1 MKQPVLL
8 ITKLKQQYKGHL
20 KKSQKIR
27 SANKQESKPKAKA
40 IAMKRFGNVRHNLVI
55 TLLFLTCFF
64 TIYMA
69 ATMPHG
75 KLLPSLSMTKK
86 SINHD
91 AADATKRALAK
102 RAPVFIIPKMHLD
115 GVFLSNREK
124 MAMIDNKAYHVGDVV
139 KGMKLVS
146 ITLDQVQ
153 LKHKKQTLT
162 LRNTFAQ

>member
-1 MKQPVLL
+1 MS
-8 ITKLKQQYKGHL
+8 IIYEAL

-27 SANKQESKPKAKA
+27 SASKPEPKVKA
-40 IAMKRFGNVRHNLVI
+40 IPAKRHGNARNHLII
-55 TLLFLTCFF
+55 TLLFLTCLF

-86 SINHD
+86 TINHD
-91 AADATKRALAK
+91 AAAATKRALAK
-102 RAPVFIIPKMHLD
+102 REPVFIIPKLRLD

-124 MAMIDNKAYHVGDVV
+124 MAMIDNKAYHLGDEV

-146 ITLDQVQ
+146 ITLDKVK

-162 LRNTFAQ
+162 LRNTWAQ